1 MYANSHSREVD
12 ILYEESLPQEE
23 MRSGNQRV
31 VNTKDFTESPLDV
44 LLRTDGMDQIL
55 EELYIFEGVIAKDP
69 Y

>member
-31 VNTKDFTESPLDV
+31 VNTKDFTESPVDV
-44 LLRTDGMDQIL
+44 LLRTDGMDEIL
-55 EELYIFEGVIAKDP
+55 EELHIFEGVIAKDP

>member
-31 VNTKDFTESPLDV
+31 VNTKDFTESPVDV
-44 LLRTDGMDQIL
+44 LLRTDGMN
-55 EELYIFEGVIAKDP
+55 
-69 Y
+69 